1 MLYIRPT
8 QKGYEAYD
16 IYHHFVFSEIDCE
29 KLFAFLESNT
39 GSLTEKLRSYFNKR
53 IDADTLEAK
62 EGKVSK
68 AFCEGIKKEME
79 AIHPSLASDRYAVVY
94 SMLAEELNSRLYQ
107 HDPNQSAAKETY
119 SELLRHLLQ
128 PLITIGTE
136 PLPPA
141 VVPTS
146 KEFAEK
152 HYAQLEGL
160 YQGKGH
166 LSGLSYIENVRTE
179 AERYLFWVLDQSSFR
194 FKDLDRSTRVR
205 LYSQVFRKSGIG
217 ADLHFVISFYWKE
230 PEEYDYYAHT
240 AAGRLLSDVES
251 GISVAEAS
259 DRNALADRERQRRKK
274 MTGYLSL
281 LHSDRQQLTDE
292 LKEFIDDEIYTA
304 REDTTSTLFEEYHV
318 DSFYQLIQL
327 QLWLLT
333 KGDAIIKRCRHCDR
347 LFIAARASVDYCSRV
362 MDGEKEPCDIVGPK
376 KSFSKLMDEDH
387 VLKTYNRVYK
397 TIYAR
402 MKRCSIT
409 AEEFNRW
416 KAEARSMLD
425 KTRAG
430 EMSEEQFEAWL
441 TQDIR
446 AWGTVGKT
454 EEAAEQPL
462 RLGE

>member
-16 IYHHFVFSEIDCE
+16 IYHHLVFSETDCE
-29 KLFAFLESNT
+29 KLFAFLESDT
-39 GSLTEKLRSYFNKR
+39 TRLTEKLLSYFHKR
-53 IDADTLEAK
+53 IDTDTLEAK
-62 EGKVSK
+62 EEKLTK
-68 AFCEGIKKEME
+68 AFSEGIKKEME
-79 AIHPSLASDRYAVVY
+79 TIHPCLASDRYAFVY
-94 SMLAEELNSRLYQ
+94 SMLAEELNNRLYQ
-107 HDPNQSAAKETY
+107 HDPNLPITKEAY
-119 SELLRHLLQ
+119 GELLRHLLQ
-128 PLITIGTE
+128 LLITTGTE

-146 KEFAEK
+146 GEFAEK
-152 HYAQLEGL
+152 YYTQLEGL
-160 YQGKGH
+160 YQGKGS
-166 LSGLSYIENVRTE
+166 LSGIGYIENVRTE

-194 FKDLDRSTRVR
+194 FKELDRSARVR
-205 LYSQVFRKSGIG
+205 LYSQVFRKSGVG
-217 ADLHFVISFYWKE
+217 ADLRFMSNLYWKE
-230 PEEYDYYAHT
+230 PEEYDYFVHT
-240 AAGRLLSDVES
+240 AAGRILSDIENGLS
-251 GISVAEAS
+251 ATGAD
-259 DRNALADRERQRRKK
+259 DRKALADQERQRRQK
-274 MTGYLSL
+274 MTAYLSL

-292 LKEFIDDEIYTA
+292 LKEFIDDEIFA
-304 REDTTSTLFEEYHV
+304 AKEDITPTLFEEYRV

-347 LFIAARASVDYCSRV
+347 LFVAARASVDYCSRV

-376 KSFSKLMDEDH
+376 KSFFKLMDEDH

-402 MKRCSIT
+402 MKRGSIS

-416 KAEARSMLD
+416 KAEARTMLD

-454 EEAAEQPL
+454 ETETEQPL